1 MPGRDVSIRA
11 ISRESRSSRRV
22 LAWVVAALA
31 LIAIGIAIGSRIA
44 SPQESSPPAADT
56 TSASDTGARPA
67 PGRPTP
73 APTTRTRAGA
83 VAAAAQSI
91 TAFDGDVLL
100 EPARL
105 RAVVARIS
113 SVASRARLIEAF
125 NQASAQT
132 RAKLGADT
140 VPQPVIVLR
149 SVPVGY
155 RIERFTADEATVAV
169 WYVGIVGS
177 GATVQPQQ
185 SWRTQIVT
193 LLWEDGAWK
202 VSSFE
207 SSPGPTPPL
216 STAEGAQPPG
226 ELFAI
231 IPRFE
236 EFERAEP

>member
-1 MPGRDVSIRA
+1 MPGRDISIPRPEPRGRGL
-11 ISRESRSSRRV
+11 I
-22 LAWVVAALA
+22 LASALAALT
-31 LIAIGIAIGSRIA
+31 LLAIGLAIGSRIA
-44 SPQESSPPAADT
+44 PARQPPVATRAASPDVPRASPIQPRVATAA
-56 TSASDTGARPA
+56 
-67 PGRPTP
+67 
-73 APTTRTRAGA
+73 RTRPGA
-83 VAAAAQSI
+83 VTAATRAV

-105 RAVVARIS
+105 RTVVSRI
-113 SVASRARLIEAF
+113 ASRGSRLQLIAAF
-125 NQASAQT
+125 AEASAQT

-140 VPQPVIVLR
+140 VPRPVIVLR

-155 RIERFTADEATVAV
+155 RVERYSSAEATIAV

-185 SWRTQIVT
+185 SWRTQVVS
-193 LLWEDGAWK
+193 LVWEAGAWK
-202 VSSFE
+202 VSSFA

-216 STAEGAQPPG
+216 STVETTYAPG
-226 ELFAI
+226 DLFAA